1 MSAIRLLRFL
11 NKEQGPVTAITTV
24 PYPGIWN
31 AQLWHSTAT
40 LHPAYVAP
48 NSGRVLVSAGSGWS
62 ADREESQAKAVTEAV
77 ERWAFFFCQKHLVG
91 SALDKD
97 NTTTG
102 FAAMPE
108 EAPATRL
115 VLNAYSEALERWIIG
130 SIWDAANIP
139 LAEVEA
145 DPGVFRKFFKKL
157 DGRLHCF
164 RTKVKPSGEPVF
176 GKDTLEFCFY
186 IFETSQGGAVPGS
199 ACGDNRD
206 AVSLRALT
214 EAFTHATAFRKLEKH
229 PPGLISDILERRLLR
244 FGADPR
250 GFDKVAER
258 LHRGSGTVM
267 PAAPSVIFSQRLA
280 GPWNPEISIHR
291 VVLKD
296 SPPFVSGGEERF
308 VI

>member
-11 NKEQGPVTAITTV
+11 DKEQGPVTAMTSV
-24 PYPGIWN
+24 PYPGVWN
-31 AQLWHSTAT
+31 TQLWHSTAT
-40 LHPAYVAP
+40 LHPAYVSP

-62 ADREESQAKAVTEAV
+62 TDREESQAKAVTEAV
-77 ERWAFFFCQKHLVG
+77 ERWAFFFCQKHPVG
-91 SALDKD
+91 AALDKD

-108 EAPATRL
+108 EAPSAGL
-115 VLNAYSEALERWIIG
+115 VHNAYSEALERWIIS

-139 LAEVEA
+139 LTEVEA

-157 DGRLHCF
+157 DGRLHCY
-164 RTKVKPSGEPVF
+164 RTRIGTSGEPVL
-176 GKDTLEFCFY
+176 GEGTLEFYYY
-186 IFETSQGGAVPGS
+186 IFETGQGGAVPGS
-199 ACGDNRD
+199 ACGANRE

-214 EAFTHATAFRKLEKH
+214 EVFTHATAFRRLEKQ
-229 PPGLISDILERRLLR
+229 PSDLISDILERRLLR

-250 GFDKVAER
+250 GFDKVVER
-258 LHRGSGTVM
+258 LRCGPGIVVPT
-267 PAAPSVIFSQRLA
+267 APSVIFSRRLV

-296 SPPFVSGGEERF
+296 SPPFVSGGEDRF